1 MYSILYSIL
10 YSTQYTVQ
18 YTVYCTVY
26 SILYNILY
34 TVKYAVYCTVYSVLY
49 SILYTVQY
57 TVYCILYSIQCTVQY
72 TVYCIVQK
80 SIWYGT
86 VWYAVSARRI
96 LHRALGILHLVALES
111 HPLASQGTFINTSQK
126 QFCRISL
133 QYVRKILQTY
143 SRIQNNPLS
152 KQPPV
157 NYSSHLEKGI
167 VYWEWR
173 FKMIIFQ
180 TNTSCF
186 YFTILI

>member
-1 MYSILYSIL
+1 MYSILYSVQYTVQYTVYCTVYCIMYSIL
-10 YSTQYTVQ
+10 YTVQ

-26 SILYNILY
+26 SIR
-34 TVKYAVYCTVYSVLY
+34 
-49 SILYTVQY
+49 
-57 TVYCILYSIQCTVQY
+57 
-72 TVYCIVQK
+72 
-80 SIWYGT
+80 YGT
-86 VWYAVSARRI
+86 VWYAVSAQRI